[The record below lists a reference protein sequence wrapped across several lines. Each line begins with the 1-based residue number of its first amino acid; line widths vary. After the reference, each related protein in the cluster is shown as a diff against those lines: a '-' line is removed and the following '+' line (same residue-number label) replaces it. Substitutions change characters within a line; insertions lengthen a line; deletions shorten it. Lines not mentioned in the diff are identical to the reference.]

1 MNPREPEDLKSR
13 SDGHPSAST
22 TAATGRGASWLV
34 TTSAV
39 ARLPLPRTPH
49 ATPLVAAAF
58 GAAFWVA
65 VGLIAAGLAPALLLP
80 RTKPEQQTEQ
90 RPRSLATSM
99 LRASL
104 PAS

>member
-1 MNPREPEDLKSR
+1 
-13 SDGHPSAST
+13 
-22 TAATGRGASWLV
+22 V

-39 ARLPLPRTPH
+39 ARLPLARQPH
-49 ATPLVAAAF
+49 ATPLVADAF